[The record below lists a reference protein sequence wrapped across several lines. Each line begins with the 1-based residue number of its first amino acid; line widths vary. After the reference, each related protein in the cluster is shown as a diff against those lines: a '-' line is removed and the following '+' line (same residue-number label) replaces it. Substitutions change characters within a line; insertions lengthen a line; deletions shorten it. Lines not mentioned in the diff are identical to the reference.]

1 MKNTCSLILVAILA
15 ISTAGPAAES
25 GESSVA
31 IITGEVR
38 DPTSREITF
47 RYDTPTALGRKVERK
62 VTLDS
67 RNRFALEI
75 PVVRG
80 TLVRGSYKGRSV
92 PWKWVRQAA
101 SYVVKRSPLVLFVEP
116 GDSLHI
122 RIHPGH
128 LSTSCRFSG
137 RNADNSRFIVE
148 WYPRLRNFQRKIR
161 DSRDMDA
168 GDFSRLVDGWHGDQ
182 IEFLNQRRTRY
193 ALSPGFIEHA
203 ERYFNYTY
211 AFLKISYPANYRRA
225 TGRENKKVPPE
236 FYDFLKQIPL
246 VDEKAIGVDP
256 YSTYLVRTLD
266 LELMKMPRSTA
277 LSDLYDLT
285 SLDLSKETR
294 AGLDSLYARFGWH
307 PGLSKMIDLST
318 LGLPE
323 AISVKLDSMYASRRK
338 PTLSQMFDLEK
349 MGLSKA
355 ARARLDSFYQRSD
368 GSYRIA
374 TSSKLEKPEIDT
386 TGGAL
391 VFRLPAQDGASGME
405 GLRSFKRK
413 RKLSDMVDLAGLDL
427 STENG
432 AYLDSL
438 YENRQ
443 PLRLSRKLDLSGMG
457 LSQAVQTR
465 LDSIYAIKRRSIS
478 ALPRRFDLAE
488 EKLKGRVRN
497 WFLAGQLIS
506 GFQRGGASFAAV
518 NRMWKEFQATNP
530 YPEYNAAVLAA
541 LDKAMALRPG
551 RPAPDFTLRD
561 LDGQPVSLSQ
571 FRGNVVL
578 LDFWASWCGPCI
590 GNLPY
595 LRKIKKKTAGQ
606 PVVFVNLS
614 LDSNDAAWRKAIEE
628 HGIEGVHVRSG
639 VSGSGPASD
648 YNVRGIP
655 AYFLVDPQGR
665 ILKRLSQVELK
676 TDMDGVVAKILK
688 SLGSV

>member
-1 MKNTCSLILVAILA
+1 MKNPGILILLAILVVPP
-15 ISTAGPAAES
+15 TAPAAEGS
-25 GESSVA
+25 ESSVA
-31 IITGEVR
+31 IVTGEVR
-38 DPTSREITF
+38 DPTAREITF
-47 RYDTPTALGRKVERK
+47 SYNSPTALGRQTEQRVD
-62 VTLDS
+62 LDS

-75 PVVRG
+75 PVIRG
-80 TLVRGSYKGRSV
+80 TLVRGSYKGRSI
-92 PWKWVRQAA
+92 PWKWARQAA
-101 SYVVKRSPLVLFVEP
+101 SYVFKPGPLVLYVEP

-122 RIHPGH
+122 RIHPGR
-128 LSTSCRFSG
+128 LNTTYRYSG
-137 RNADNSRFIVE
+137 RNADNNRFIAE
-148 WYPRLRNFQRKIR
+148 WYPRLRDFQRKIR
-161 DSRDMDA
+161 DSRDADA
-168 GDFSRLVDGWHGDQ
+168 GEFSRLADGWRADQ
-182 IEFLNQRRTRY
+182 IEFLNRRRTRY
-193 ALSPGFIEHA
+193 ALSPGFLDHA
-203 ERYFNYTY
+203 NRYFNYTY
-211 AFLKISYPANYRRA
+211 AFLKISYSTNYRRA
-225 TGRENKKVPPE
+225 TGRENKNIPPE
-236 FYDFLKQIPL
+236 FYDFLEQIPL

-256 YSTYLVRTLD
+256 YPTYLVRTLD

-285 SLDLSKETR
+285 SLELSKETR
-294 AGLDSLYARFGWH
+294 ARLDSLYARFGWH
-307 PGLSKMIDLST
+307 PGLSKMIDVST

-323 AISVKLDSMYASRRK
+323 AIAVKLDSMYASRRK

-405 GLRSFKRK
+405 GLRSYKKK

-443 PLRLSRKLDLSGMG
+443 PLRLSRKLDLSGIG

-488 EKLKGRVRN
+488 EKLKGRVRY

-541 LDKAMALRPG
+541 LDKAMAIRPG

-561 LDGQPVSLSQ
+561 LEGQPVSLSQ
-571 FRGNVVL
+571 FRGKVVL

-595 LRKIKKKTAGQ
+595 LKKIKKETADL

-614 LDSNDAAWRKAIEE
+614 LDTSDAAWRKAIEE

-639 VSGSGPASD
+639 VSGSGPAVD

-655 AYFLVDPQGR
+655 AYFLVDPQGMV
-665 ILKRLSQVELK
+665 LKRLDGLEIR
-676 TDMDGVVAKILK
+676 DADGVVGKILK

>member
-1 MKNTCSLILVAILA
+1 MNNIPRLILVAILA
-15 ISTAGPAAES
+15 LSTVCPAAEG

-31 IITGEVR
+31 IVTGEVR
-38 DPTSREITF
+38 NPTAREITF
-47 RYDTPTALGRKVERK
+47 RYNSPTALGRQTEHRVD
-62 VTLDS
+62 LDS

-92 PWKWVRQAA
+92 PWKWARQAA
-101 SYVVKRSPLVLFVEP
+101 SYVINRSPLVLFVEP

-128 LSTSCRFSG
+128 LSTSYRFSG
-137 RNADNSRFIVE
+137 RSADNSRFFAE
-148 WYPRLRNFQRKIR
+148 WHPRLRDFQRKIR
-161 DSRDMDA
+161 DSREMGA
-168 GDFSRLVDGWHGDQ
+168 EDFSRLLDGWRADQ
-182 IEFLNQRRTRY
+182 LEFLNRRRTRY
-193 ALSPGFIEHA
+193 AFSPEFIEHV

-211 AFLKISYPANYRRA
+211 AFLKISYSANYRRT
-225 TGRENKKVPPE
+225 TGRENKNIPPG
-236 FYDFLKQIPL
+236 FYDFLQQIPL

-256 YSTYLVRTLD
+256 YSTYLVRTMD
-266 LELMKMPRSTA
+266 LEMMKMPRSKT
-277 LSDLYDLT
+277 LSDLYDFT
-285 SLDLSKETR
+285 SLELSKETLTV
-294 AGLDSLYARFGWH
+294 LDSLYARFGWH

-318 LGLPE
+318 LGLSAAVE
-323 AISVKLDSMYASRRK
+323 TRLDSLYASRGR
-338 PTLSQMFDLEK
+338 PNLSQMFDLEK
-349 MGLSKA
+349 MGLSEP
-355 ARARLDSFYQRSD
+355 ARAEIDSFYAKSD
-368 GSYRIA
+368 GSYRIT
-374 TSSKLEKPEIDT
+374 TSSKLQEPEIDT
-386 TGGAL
+386 TSGAL
-391 VFRLPAQDGASGME
+391 VFRLPAKDGASGME

-443 PLRLSRKLDLSGMG
+443 PLRLSQILDLAGLG
-457 LSQAVQTR
+457 LSQAMEAK
-465 LDSIYAIKRRSIS
+465 LDSIYAIKRRSIP

-488 EKLKGRVRN
+488 EKLKGRVRY

-518 NRMWKEFQATNP
+518 NRMWREFQAANP

-571 FRGNVVL
+571 FRGKVVL

-590 GNLPY
+590 ANLPHI
-595 LRKIKKKTAGQ
+595 RKLKKKTTDL
-606 PVVFVNLS
+606 PVVFLNLS
-614 LDSNDAAWRKAIEE
+614 LDSNEAAWRKAIEE

-665 ILKRLSQVELK
+665 ILERLSQIELK
-676 TDMDGVVAKILK
+676 TDTDGVFAKILK

>member
-1 MKNTCSLILVAILA
+1 MRNVYGSVLLAILA
-15 ISTAGPAAES
+15 MSTAASAAEGS
-25 GESSVA
+25 ESSVA
-31 IITGEVR
+31 IVTGEVR
-38 DPTSREITF
+38 NPTAREITF
-47 RYDTPTALGRKVERK
+47 RCNSPTALGRQTEHRVE
-62 VTLDS
+62 LDS

-101 SYVVKRSPLVLFVEP
+101 SYVIERSPLVLFVEP

-128 LSTSCRFSG
+128 LSTSYRFSG

-148 WYPRLRNFQRKIR
+148 WYPRFRDFQRKIR
-161 DSRDMDA
+161 DARDA
-168 GDFSRLVDGWHGDQ
+168 EAEAFARLADGWRADQ
-182 IEFLNQRRTRY
+182 IEFLDRRRTRY
-193 ALSPGFIEHA
+193 AFSRGFLEHA

-211 AFLKISYPANYRRA
+211 AFLKISYSANYRRA
-225 TGRENKKVPPE
+225 TGRENKNIPPE

-256 YSTYLVRTLD
+256 YPSYLIRTMD
-266 LELMKMPRSTA
+266 LELMKMPRSTT

-285 SLDLSKETR
+285 SLELSKETLTR
-294 AGLDSLYARFGWH
+294 LDSLYARFGWH
-307 PGLSKMIDLST
+307 PSLSKMIDLST
-318 LGLPE
+318 LGLPGAVE
-323 AISVKLDSMYASRRK
+323 TRLDSLYARRGRGR
-338 PTLSQMFDLEK
+338 LSQMFDLEK
-349 MGLSKA
+349 LGLSEPVRA
-355 ARARLDSFYQRSD
+355 AIDSFYARSD
-368 GSYRIA
+368 GSYRIV
-374 TSSKLEKPEIDT
+374 TSKDLKAPAVDT
-386 TGGAL
+386 TDGAL
-391 VFRLPAQDGASGME
+391 VFRLPEKDGAAPTD
-405 GLRSFKRK
+405 GLKSFSKTP
-413 RKLSDMVDLAGLDL
+413 KLSEMVDLSGLDL
-427 STENG
+427 SAEKS

-438 YENRQ
+438 YKNRQ
-443 PLRLSRKLDLSGMG
+443 PLRLSDKLDLAG
-457 LSQAVQTR
+457 LGLAQPVHAK

-478 ALPRRFDLAE
+478 ALSSRIELAE
-488 EKLKGRVRN
+488 KKLKGRVRY
-497 WFLAGQLIS
+497 WFVAGELIR
-506 GFQRGGASFAAV
+506 GFQRGGANFAAV
-518 NRMWKEFQATNP
+518 NRMWREFQAANP

-561 LDGQPVSLSQ
+561 LDGKPVSLSQ

-595 LRKIKKKTAGQ
+595 LKKIKKETAGQ

-614 LDSNDAAWRKAIEE
+614 LDSSDAAWRKAIEE

-639 VSGSGPASD
+639 GSGSDPAID

-655 AYFLVDPQGR
+655 AYFLVDPQGMV
-665 ILKRLSQVELK
+665 LKRLDGLEIR
-676 TDMDGVVAKILK
+676 DADGVVGKILE